1 MNYEAMNDRTDH
13 NRFAQ
18 QLNERML
25 AQSEI
30 AEPVVAP
37 KPKAARR
44 PRSDAPAAAPVTAV
58 AAEVVT
64 PILRPATTKPQ
75 IITCAQNSPEWQ
87 LARMGIPTAS
97 SFSDVLAKGEG
108 KTRRTYMLKLAGEII
123 TGEPMENIVTQA
135 MERGHAMEAEARDLY
150 ALETGANLVRV
161 GFARSGRA
169 GCSPDSLIG
178 EDGGIEIKTMF
189 PHLLIENILKDEFPT
204 GFKAQVQGTLWILQR
219 EWWDLSVYWPGM
231 PRFIKRAYR
240 DEAYI
245 ANLAGEIDRFNDD
258 LDAIVAQMPGRI
270 EPEFASAA

>member
-1 MNYEAMNDRTDH
+1 MNCEAMNDKTDH
-13 NRFAQ
+13 NRLAE
-18 QLNERML
+18 QLNARL
-25 AQSEI
+25 QSEI
-30 AEPVVAP
+30 APAAAP
-37 KPKAARR
+37 KPKATRR
-44 PRSDAPAAAPVTAV
+44 PRTETPPSEIVAPV

-64 PILRPATTKPQ
+64 PIIRPATSKLE
-75 IITCAQNSPEWQ
+75 IVTCAQNSPEWQ
-87 LARMGIPTAS
+87 MARMGIPTAS
-97 SFSDVLAKGEG
+97 SFADVLAKGEG

-123 TGEPMENIVTQA
+123 TGEPMENIVTAA
-135 MERGHAMEAEARDLY
+135 MERGHVMEAEARDLY

-161 GFARSGRA
+161 GFARCGRA

-178 EDGGIEIKTMF
+178 EDGGIEIKTKF
-189 PHLLIENILKDEFPT
+189 PHLLIEAILKDEFPT
-204 GFKAQVQGTLWILQR
+204 EFKAQVQGTLWILQR
-219 EWWDLSVYWPGM
+219 EWWDLSIYWPGM